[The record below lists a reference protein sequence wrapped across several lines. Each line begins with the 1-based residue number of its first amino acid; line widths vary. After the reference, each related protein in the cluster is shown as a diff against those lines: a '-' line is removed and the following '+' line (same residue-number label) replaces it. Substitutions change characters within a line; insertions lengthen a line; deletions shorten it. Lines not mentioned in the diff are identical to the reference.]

1 MTKVAEQIER
11 MRADRWLAH
20 QTIFERRHEQKSSPA
35 HADLVR
41 GIHGPEARLNIEG
54 FRGFA
59 KTTYLEEAAVL
70 RACFGE
76 FRYMAVVSANFRPLA
91 LQRMAAIKREFEIN
105 RVLRELFG
113 DMRGTIWQEGQIV
126 LKNGA
131 CIQAIGRDMSVT
143 GLKWL
148 DSRPDALLIDDVED
162 PDEMRSDVE
171 RLVTWDWLMKTMI
184 PSLAHPMRSWVRSLG
199 TRRGNGSLPERL
211 EKAGWKTV
219 KFPIEY
225 QAETTIMHNGEPT
238 FRRATWPGKFPL
250 STIDA
255 MRWEYRGDMH
265 TYSQEYMC
273 QATSESAR
281 DFKEGSF
288 RTVVRERRW
297 EGVYAIYDPA
307 RTRGQQSATTGKAV
321 ASWVGRKLVVWQG
334 SAHRW
339 LPNEIVDD
347 MFAVAAEFDPIW
359 ICVEENGLHEWLK
372 TPIRDEQL
380 RRAVSIPFKPL
391 RAPKGQTAFIR
402 GLQIYFEAGEVEF
415 AGDCADLKAQLLSF
429 PYPPIDAPNALAYML
444 HMRPGQPIYENFRD
458 DHISLEVSLSPWRPL
473 YLAGNARDGWSTA
486 ALVQVMDGQ
495 IHILADWAVEGPP
508 EDAIASIATEARLI
522 GSTMRPGRAAQPR
535 GYDALKLP
543 DTAPVY
549 FRSPATWVVPLEHFN
564 PWHNLGLVQAI
575 GRLPATATRG
585 GDEPEGRDYL
595 HTALARMAHGD
606 AAVQISERARWTL
619 RALAGGYCRARNGTD
634 AEPGPYRCLM
644 EGIEALLGLIRLG
657 VAEDDEE
664 AAPNYAYD
672 RQGRRYV
679 SAMPA
684 RRN

>member
-1 MTKVAEQIER
+1 

-113 DMRGTIWQEGQIV
+113 EMKGSIWQEGQIV
-126 LKNGA
+126 LRNGA

-162 PDEMRSDVE
+162 PEEIRSDVE
-171 RLVTWDWLMKTMI
+171 RLITWDWLMKTII
-184 PSLAHPMRSWVRSLG
+184 PSLAHPMHSWVRSLG

-211 EKAGWKTV
+211 EKAGWKTI

-225 QAETTIMHNGEPT
+225 QDEKGE
-238 FRRATWPGKFPL
+238 RRATWPGKFPL

-255 MRWEYRGDMH
+255 LRWEYRGDMH
-265 TYSQEYMC
+265 TFGQEYMC
-273 QATSESAR
+273 QATSEEAR
-281 DFKEGSF
+281 TFKETNF
-288 RTVVRERRW
+288 RAVTRERRW
-297 EGVYAIYDPA
+297 EGVYAMYDPA
-307 RTRGQQSATTGKAV
+307 RTRGQKSATTGKAV
-321 ASWVGRKLVVWQG
+321 WSWVGRKLVVWQG

-339 LPNEIVDD
+339 LPNELVDD
-347 MFAVAAEFDPIW
+347 MFATAEEFDPIW
-359 ICVEENGLHEWLK
+359 IGVEEDGLNEWLRA
-372 TPIRDEQL
+372 PIREEQL
-380 RRAVSIPFKPL
+380 RRAVSIPFKP
-391 RAPKGQTAFIR
+391 RKAPKGKLDFIR
-402 GLQIYFEAGEVEF
+402 GLQIYFDAGEVEF
-415 AGDCADLKAQLLSF
+415 AGDCGDLKMQLLSF
-429 PYPPIDAPNALAYML
+429 PHPPIDAPNALAYAL
-444 HMRPGQPIYENFRD
+444 QMRPGQPIYDNFCD
-458 DHISLEVSLSPWRPL
+458 DHIALDLGLALWRPL
-473 YLAGNARDGWSTA
+473 YLAGNARDGWTTA
-486 ALVQVMDGQ
+486 ALIQVFDGR
-495 IHILADWAVEGPP
+495 IHMLADWAVEGVP
-508 EDAIASIATEARLI
+508 EDTVASITAEARLI
-522 GSTMRPGRAAQPR
+522 GSTMRPGRAQQPR
-535 GYDALKLP
+535 GYAALKLP
-543 DTAPVY
+543 DAAPVY
-549 FRSPATWVVPLEHFN
+549 TRTPAAWVVPLEHFN
-564 PWHNLGLVQAI
+564 PWHNSGLIQAI
-575 GRLPATATRG
+575 GRLPAQAQRG
-585 GDEPEGRDYL
+585 ADEAEGRDYL
-595 HTALARMAHGD
+595 HTGLAGMAHGD
-606 AAVQISERARWTL
+606 AAVQVAETARWTL
-619 RALAGGYCRARNGTD
+619 RALAGGYCRGRGGTD

-657 VAEDDEE
+657 AAEDDEE
-664 AAPNYAYD
+664 HEPNYAYD